1 LPPSWCLRSSPPDA
15 QQGISVAL
23 SADGN
28 TAIVGGPFDN
38 SNAGAA
44 WVFTRNG
51 GMWTQQGDKLV
62 GSGASGDAGQGNSV
76 ALSCNTAIVGG
87 PLDNSS
93 AGAAW
98 AFVAPTPAA
107 THDFNADCRSDIL
120 WRNATTGQVLGWFLN
135 GSTVI
140 GGGSPGSATNDTSS
154 GTTPTPGRRSW
165 CG

>member
-1 LPPSWCLRSSPPDA
+1 MTCYDVTALALPAFYRHPAGSSTPPCTSNAWTAATIFRLPPSWCLRSSPPDA

-23 SADGN
+23 SADG
-28 TAIVGGPFDN
+28 
-38 SNAGAA
+38 
-44 WVFTRNG
+44 
-51 GMWTQQGDKLV
+51 
-62 GSGASGDAGQGNSV
+62 
-76 ALSCNTAIVGG
+76 NTAIVGG